1 MMSHSVL
8 PMRFG
13 ATGMMQTLN
22 PTDPGFIAESIE
34 ALLSNAGGLL
44 LGVLLLLAI
53 MVAISLS
60 GGRPKESDQAG
71 RGPGA

>member
-1 MMSHSVL
+1 M
-8 PMRFG
+8 
-13 ATGMMQTLN
+13 TQTLN
-22 PTDPGFIAESIE
+22 PTDPGFVAESIE

-60 GGRPKESDQAG
+60 GGRPKESDRAG